1 MNYKEFC
8 QQNEIKTSNT
18 LDIRTYIQHTHMVD
32 KRGELFCSVHTAM
45 VVIRPA
51 PSLDTNSYSTC
62 TMTRMQNLYYITT
75 GCSADEYLYVH
86 KFLRKAFL
94 VVKSRRSTGD

>member
-1 MNYKEFC
+1 M
-8 QQNEIKTSNT
+8 
-18 LDIRTYIQHTHMVD
+18 DIHTYNIHTVD

-62 TMTRMQNLYYITT
+62 TMTRKQNLYITT
-75 GCSADEYLYVH
+75 GCSADEYLYVP

-94 VVKSRRSTGD
+94 LVKSRRSTGD